1 MDFSKKSGFL
11 ADGKICPM
19 DFEKQYCQ
27 NPPWGG
33 FQQYCFS
40 KSIGICC
47 GILKNSTVKVR
58 PEADFKIHPAVLL
71 CQNPSPG
78 TSGGIFYQNCTIVC
92 LPPFHLRLALVASYS
107 EISRA
112 VGASGTTTPSLRSIS
127 SSSPPPF
134 GDIMMES
141 RPVSVSVEVT

>member
-47 GILKNSTVKVR
+47 GILKNSTVKIR

-78 TSGGIFYQNCTIVC
+78 TSGYLEKIPQTGDGFSTRVN
-92 LPPFHLRLALVASYS
+92 
-107 EISRA
+107 
-112 VGASGTTTPSLRSIS
+112 GA
-127 SSSPPPF
+127 
-134 GDIMMES
+134 IMDLKLLLLC
-141 RPVSVSVEVT
+141 

>member
-47 GILKNSTVKVR
+47 GILKNSTVKIR

-78 TSGGIFYQNCTIVC
+78 TSGYLEKILPSGLQNLPSGRLRTALGQILESLGQDFFQNPLDRGWIFYHN
-92 LPPFHLRLALVASYS
+92 P
-107 EISRA
+107 
-112 VGASGTTTPSLRSIS
+112 SGRGVIIYQSA
-127 SSSPPPF
+127 
-134 GDIMMES
+134 M
-141 RPVSVSVEVT
+141 V